1 MSSILGYGL
10 GRQLTC
16 LKQIYLYIIALF
28 NVKESCVSFY
38 NKKTFFV
45 VIFIFLWIFKNIL
58 ISGCLI
64 YPIEKTCIKI
74 LYWHNNSI
82 DDAEDDL
89 DATPYNT
96 EESEQFDLSLSENI
110 LI

>member
-1 MSSILGYGL
+1 
-10 GRQLTC
+10 
-16 LKQIYLYIIALF
+16 
-28 NVKESCVSFY
+28 VSGDEKFSQ
-38 NKKTFFV
+38 KTMRCPN
-45 VIFIFLWIFKNIL
+45 NIVFTNDIEG
-58 ISGCLI
+58 ISDV
-64 YPIEKTCIKI
+64 
-74 LYWHNNSI
+74 LYWHNKSI